1 MVSRN
6 STLWL
11 TRAQPLPLTL
21 EQKVGFNP
29 QWLVRSLGSGCWR
42 FGAKIDFPTQADAL
56 APARLLICQIGLTT
70 VPGSQG
76 SCDWSDF
83 GHRRRFRASWPV
95 DMQITSAFT
104 SSLSS
109 LSQLASHLL
118 YPLWQRIHTRLLL
131 IPACRARG
139 PVLPPWPAACPACQA
154 SSSLSR
160 ATGARLLSG
169 WCWVR
174 GGWEEPEIRWGVFMF
189 KHRFLEQMQRSWVL
203 RKRESQVCV
212 TEFFLSTNA

>member
-42 FGAKIDFPTQADAL
+42 FGAKIAFPTQADAL
-56 APARLLICQIGLTT
+56 APARLICQIGLTT

-95 DMQITSAFT
+95 DTQITSAFT

-109 LSQLASHLL
+109 LSQLASHPFGSGYTQGSSWFLRAVPVAQCCPRGLQPALL
-118 YPLWQRIHTRLLL
+118 VKLHHHFPERLGHVCFLGGAEWGVDGKSL
-131 IPACRARG
+131 RLGEVSSCLNTDFWNKCRGHGCSGREKARF
-139 PVLPPWPAACPACQA
+139 V
-154 SSSLSR
+154 SLSSFYPQ
-160 ATGARLLSG
+160 TL
-169 WCWVR
+169 
-174 GGWEEPEIRWGVFMF
+174 
-189 KHRFLEQMQRSWVL
+189 
-203 RKRESQVCV
+203 
-212 TEFFLSTNA
+212 N

>member
-42 FGAKIDFPTQADAL
+42 FGAKIAFPTQADAL
-56 APARLLICQIGLTT
+56 APARLLICQMGLTT

-83 GHRRRFRASWPV
+83 GHRRQFRASWPV
-95 DMQITSAFT
+95 DTQITSAFT

-109 LSQLASHLL
+109 LFQLASHLL
-118 YPLWQRIHTRLLL
+118 YPLLAADTHKAPLDSCVPSPWSSAA
-131 IPACRARG
+131 PVACSLPCLSSFIITFQSDWGTSAFWVVLSEGWMGRA
-139 PVLPPWPAACPACQA
+139 WD
-154 SSSLSR
+154 
-160 ATGARLLSG
+160 
-169 WCWVR
+169 
-174 GGWEEPEIRWGVFMF
+174 
-189 KHRFLEQMQRSWVL
+189 
-203 RKRESQVCV
+203 
-212 TEFFLSTNA
+212 